1 MDGYAIKT
9 PSFEFE
15 EEGFRQRPQSILW
28 FVWSRSSMVV
38 LTTFLTFIGIISLDL
53 QIIMEQTQTQLELI
67 NH

>member
-1 MDGYAIKT
+1 MKT

-15 EEGFRQRPQSILW
+15 EEGCRQRPPSILW